1 MVRQKVPLI
10 RRGRE
15 ALLHAAEEGNS
26 AAPALWS
33 PGPAK
38 LETKA
43 ARRVQKHL
51 QYDPLLVL
59 VDETVKEEFKLLAA
73 KKAKQESSRPSPPG
87 AMGEAL
93 GLLSLRRRIAHIQRK
108 ERLKTA
114 SELMYLMVA
123 SMFKYLEVPF
133 IPPLKGG
140 GLVRLDMDGE
150 QLRGLTE
157 IYSMEAL
164 ELVRDHL
171 FNIVGVEARKM
182 GPEAPALRIAMY
194 QAGQVYAM
202 SALFG
207 YYLRKAD
214 VRYQLD
220 KIVSLHEVEE
230 DEPDEPEIG
239 ETRKRHRRP
248 VPRWMELSWQKGD
261 SRVDTSLK
269 EYIQSFGPEELRQI
283 RSLASAEAQAVM
295 ELQISALFGNL
306 RVLKSK
312 LLKAI
317 EGAENDEEAT
327 ELLEQGL
334 VSGRVESISIS
345 YDNLRRLILE
355 AVAFGSVLFDAER
368 EADSTYELT
377 PVTPSDRRDL
387 DLG

>member
-1 MVRQKVPLI
+1 MVRQKVQLI

-15 ALLHAAEEGNS
+15 ALLHAAEEGDS

-73 KKAKQESSRPSPPG
+73 KKAKQESSRPNPPG

-312 LLKAI
+312 LLKAT

-327 ELLEQGL
+327 ERLEQGL

-355 AVAFGSVLFDAER
+355 AVEPSFSGNPATPQQLSV
-368 EADSTYELT
+368 
-377 PVTPSDRRDL
+377 
-387 DLG
+387 

>member
-1 MVRQKVPLI
+1 MLNHKVRSLFP
-10 RRGRE
+10 RGE
-15 ALLHAAEEGNS
+15 ALLKAAEEGDS
-26 AAPALWS
+26 AAAALWS

-38 LETKA
+38 LETA
-43 ARRVQKHL
+43 AAKRVQKHL

-73 KKAKQESSRPSPPG
+73 KKAKQESARPNPPG
-87 AMGEAL
+87 AIGEAL
-93 GLLSLRRRIAHIQRK
+93 GLLSLRRRIAQIQRK

-140 GLVRLDMDGE
+140 GLIRLDMDGE

-220 KIVSLHEVEE
+220 KIVSLHEVESQE
-230 DEPDEPEIG
+230 ELEIG

-248 VPRWMELSWQKGD
+248 VPRWMELSWQKGE
-261 SRVDTSLK
+261 SRGDTSLK
-269 EYIQSFGPEELRQI
+269 DYIQSFGPEELRQI

-306 RVLKSK
+306 RILKSK

-317 EGAENDEEAT
+317 EGAETDEEAT
-327 ELLEQGL
+327 ELLEKGL
-334 VSGRVESISIS
+334 LSGAVESMSIS

-368 EADSTYELT
+368 EADSTYDLT
-377 PVTPSDRRDL
+377 PTDRREL